1 MNYGPTVDLCVIAP
15 IPQRHI
21 LSHKRTQPGHPNLFG
36 AYGVIVLQLSR
47 NGRRHAIFI
56 SGKAYMDI
64 ARKNVG
70 RRKLI
75 RWIVTGVLTLGAVTG
90 ISFGVRRLKPAA
102 PGVDMSTLWP
112 DTVRRG
118 PMVREVNGLGTLVPE
133 DTMLITAMTDA
144 RIERILIRPGT
155 PVRAD
160 SVVMIM
166 TSPEL
171 DTLLL
176 SAQYTLKASQADYD
190 NLKVTLQKGLLD
202 MQSKA
207 AEVGADYQNAKLQAD
222 RDAKLA
228 KDGLVSDIDAK
239 ISATKAEQLF
249 EQSQIEKKRLEIN
262 SQADQAQLAAA
273 KVKVDQLQGEY
284 DLKKSQVDELKVR
297 AGFDGML
304 EALPAPLTQVEE
316 GQKVTAGSPLG
327 KVAQPSHLKAE
338 LKIPETQARDITIGL
353 PAVIDTRL
361 AGGGSNG
368 LIDGH
373 VSRIDNSVINGTITV
388 DVALKGAL
396 PLGARPDLSVDGT
409 IQLEKLNDVLYV
421 GRPAYG
427 QENSTVQLFKLEPD
441 GRYANKVKVT
451 FGRSSVNTIE
461 VKDGLRV
468 GDRVILSDMSNYDN
482 TDRIKL
488 N

>member
-1 MNYGPTVDLCVIAP
+1 
-15 IPQRHI
+15 
-21 LSHKRTQPGHPNLFG
+21 
-36 AYGVIVLQLSR
+36 
-47 NGRRHAIFI
+47 
-56 SGKAYMDI
+56 MDI

-75 RWIVTGVLTLGAVTG
+75 RWIVTGVITLGAVTG
-90 ISFGVRRLKPAA
+90 ISFAVRRLKPAA
-102 PGVDMSTLWP
+102 PSVDMSTLWP

-133 DTMLITAMTDA
+133 DTMLITATTDG

-155 PVRAD
+155 PVRA
-160 SVVMIM
+160 SSLVMVM

-171 DTLLL
+171 ETKLL
-176 SAQYTLKASQADYD
+176 SAQYTLKAAQADYD

-228 KDGLVSDIDAK
+228 TDGLVSDIDAK
-239 ISATKAEQLF
+239 ISATKAEQLG
-249 EQSQIEKKRLEIN
+249 EQLQIEKKRLEIN
-262 SQADQAQLAAA
+262 SQADDAQLSAA

-284 DLKKSQVDELKVR
+284 DLTKSQVDQLKVR
-297 AGFDGML
+297 AGFDGTL

-338 LKIPETQARDITIGL
+338 LKIPETQVKDITIGL

-368 LIDGH
+368 LIEGH
-373 VSRIDNSVINGTITV
+373 VSRIDPSILNGTVTV

-396 PLGARPDLSVDGT
+396 PQGARPDLSVDGT
-409 IQLEKLNDVLYV
+409 IQLERLPDVLYV

-441 GRYANKVKVT
+441 GKYANKVKVA

-461 VKDGLRV
+461 VKDGLKV